1 MKNTTTS
8 VKLFRLNS
16 GEEVIAKVIEQN
28 HKSGSWLI
36 KSPVVLLPIG
46 NGKLGMAPWLPYC
59 NTDGMELPDK
69 AIAFVSEPKPQMIND
84 YNENFGSG
92 LVVPDNNVEAPSLRL
107 ITE

>member
-1 MKNTTTS
+1 MKE

-16 GEEVIAKVIEQN
+16 GEEVIAKVMEACGYY
-28 HKSGSWLI
+28 HKSDTWLI
-36 KSPVVLLPIG
+36 KAPAILIPVG

-59 NTDGMELPDK
+59 DTDSLELPAK
-69 AIAFVSEPKPQMIND
+69 AIAFIAEPKIQLIND

-92 LVVPDNNVEAPSLRL
+92 LVVPEKTVEAPPLRL